1 LAQAPPFEVKD
12 LGTLGGRFTQA
23 VDINDAGLVTGYSE
37 AADGQIRA
45 FVYSNGRMRDLGSL
59 GGGASA
65 GNAINEAGIVTGFST
80 TSAGE
85 VRAFR
90 YVLGLMLDLGTVSGS
105 FGKDINLPGV
115 IAGEAIGAD
124 GQTTAIKYS
133 LGVQEIQIPGASF
146 STAEDINDLGQIAG
160 RYEDASG
167 SHAFVAFAGHVTDL
181 FPGRTSFVYGLEA
194 GGGRAHVAVVDA
206 LDEVAVRTHVDRVVG
221 EAGRIDVAFTAVG
234 ADHVQGRPLR
244 ELSLAEFREPI
255 TTLLTSQFLVAS
267 NVARHM
273 AAQRSGVV
281 LTLSTTA
288 ARVALPSDGFGPACA
303 GVEALTRQ
311 LAGELGPFGVRVVCL
326 RPDGMPETAERGSHA
341 HRVWERAAATMGRDF
356 AELPGAQA
364 PLLGRP
370 PAVQE
375 VAETAAFLASDR
387 AGAITGAVVNLSTG
401 SVVD

>member
-1 LAQAPPFEVKD
+1 MLLTDKVAVVYGGSGVIGGDVARTFAREGARVFLA
-12 LGTLGGRFTQA
+12 GR
-23 VDINDAGLVTGYSE
+23 DRAGLERV
-37 AADGQIRA
+37 A
-45 FVYSNGRMRDLGSL
+45 
-59 GGGASA
+59 
-65 GNAINEAGIVTGFST
+65 
-80 TSAGE
+80 
-85 VRAFR
+85 
-90 YVLGLMLDLGTVSGS
+90 
-105 FGKDINLPGV
+105 KDV
-115 IAGEAIGAD
+115 
-124 GQTTAIKYS
+124 
-133 LGVQEIQIPGASF
+133 
-146 STAEDINDLGQIAG
+146 
-160 RYEDASG
+160 
-167 SHAFVAFAGHVTDL
+167 
-181 FPGRTSFVYGLEA
+181 EA

-221 EAGRIDVAFTAVG
+221 EAGRVDVAFTAVG
-234 ADHVQGRPLR
+234 TDHVQGRPLR

-341 HRVWERAAATMGRDF
+341 QRVWERAAATMGGDF
-356 AELPGAQA
+356 AELPGARG

-370 PAVQE
+370 PAVRE